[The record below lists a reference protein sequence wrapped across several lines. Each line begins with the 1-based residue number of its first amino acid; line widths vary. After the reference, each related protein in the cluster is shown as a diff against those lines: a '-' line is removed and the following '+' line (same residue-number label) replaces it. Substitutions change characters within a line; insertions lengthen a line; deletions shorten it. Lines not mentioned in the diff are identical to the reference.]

1 MAAEAGALDGEL
13 GIALRAAAERRAEAS
28 AGVASGHAIDS
39 EHPWL
44 GLDSFTEETRA
55 FFFGR
60 EQEVAELGRR
70 VQRKLLTILFGQ
82 SGLGKTSIL
91 RAGIVPKLRPNGYC
105 PVYVRIDYGA
115 ESPPPAEQIKQ
126 AIFRATRAQGEWTQA
141 GAAVEGESLWEFL
154 HHRDDVLRDAQ
165 GAVVVP
171 LLIFDQFEEIFTLAQ
186 GDDHGRRRAA
196 QFLEEL
202 ADLVENRPPRAL
214 EARIDG
220 DDSIPERFDFSRADY
235 RILIALREDYLA
247 HLEGVKSV
255 MPSITQNRM
264 RLARMT
270 GPQALAAVVKPGGR
284 LVSEEV
290 AESIVRFVA
299 GGSELP
305 NAEVEPS
312 LLSLICRELNN
323 ARIAQ
328 GRTEI
333 SVDLL
338 AGSKETILAE
348 FYERALADQ
357 PAAVRRFIEDEMLT
371 DSGFRESLGE
381 ERVRKAFNAAGAS
394 PDALAKLVDRR
405 LLRVEERLD
414 LRRVEL
420 THDVLCKVVA
430 ESRDL
435 RHAREA
441 KEAAERELAAQ
452 KAREHAAR
460 KALVRARQVAAACA
474 VLAIGAIAGAAF
486 GYYNMKRA
494 QEAEALSEKTRQM
507 AQIARGEAEKLIVYL
522 LDDFQLELAPIGR
535 LDIVAELAQR
545 ALAYYRE
552 LPAQLRTPETERN
565 RALALVSYGA
575 VLRMQAKA
583 DQAAPPLA
591 EAVKILES
599 LRGAGDTTELT
610 TVGLAKAKETQS
622 AAHANRLNLK
632 ESIRAAN
639 EALELLKPLLAVPQP
654 SRAVLRRDGQ
664 IRVGLGWALLRNSD
678 EGAIPMLERAQ
689 AVFRQLGATEMSDH
703 AAAASYADAGVWLG
717 EALLGRGQ
725 EAEGKR
731 VLEETRV
738 IAAKLLDARPGHGFA
753 MRAHANASG
762 FLGQNEQNNLR
773 PGSALPVLLD
783 SERGWE
789 AAVKRDPTVASAW
802 NNLAVAQSGVA
813 DVLFRLGRVEDGV
826 RKRREVVQVA
836 GKIRVDGF
844 LAGNLA
850 IWYAWLAE
858 AEAELGNMDR
868 VPAALDSSRKFD
880 GLARQASKAD
890 DNNVMLFRELILA
903 HQASVALASDRAGE
917 ALTQAKGVAERTHAI
932 EADGRSQQDQKRRIE
947 SYARFSHGKAAY
959 RLGDYAT
966 AATAFREGLEIRSG
980 AIRRSL
986 LDELVLNA
994 YRVELAAS
1002 LARAGR
1008 GREAQAVVL
1017 PVLAFHEK
1025 LAKERVDDVM
1035 QRAQWAR
1042 ALMVSALA
1050 MPGERAQRLA
1060 QASSVF
1066 DKMPAGVVRM
1076 RSFGQTRDEIAAE
1089 RAKPR

>member
-1 MAAEAGALDGEL
+1 MATEAGALAGEL
-13 GIALRAAAERRAEAS
+13 GAALRIASERKAEAAASVES
-28 AGVASGHAIDS
+28 SHAIDA

-44 GLDSFTEETRA
+44 GLDSFTEETRG
-55 FFFGR
+55 FFYGR
-60 EQEVAELGRR
+60 EQEVAELARR

-105 PVYVRIDYGA
+105 PVYVRIDYAA
-115 ESPPPAEQIKQ
+115 ESPPPAEQIKE
-126 AIFRATRAQGEWTQA
+126 AIFRATREQGQWTQS

-154 HHRDDVLRDAQ
+154 HHRDDNLKDA
-165 GAVVVP
+165 GGKTVVP

-186 GDDHGRRRAA
+186 ADDNGRRRAA
-196 QFLEEL
+196 QFIEDLS
-202 ADLVENRPPRAL
+202 DLVENRPPKKL

-220 DDSIPERFDFSRADY
+220 DDALSERFDFARADY
-235 RILIALREDYLA
+235 RVLIALREDYLA
-247 HLEGVKSV
+247 HLEGLKPA

-270 GPQALAAVVKPGGR
+270 GQQALAAVVKPGGR

-328 GRTEI
+328 GRQEI

-371 DSGFRESLGE
+371 ESGFRESLGE

-394 PDALAKLVDRR
+394 PDALARLVDRR

-441 KEAAERELAAQ
+441 KEEAERELAAQ
-452 KAREHAAR
+452 KAREQAAH
-460 KALVRARQVAAACA
+460 KALVRARQVAAFCA
-474 VLAIGAIAGAAF
+474 VLAIGAVAGAAF

-507 AQIARGEAEKLIVYL
+507 AQVARGEAEKLIVYL

-552 LPAQLRTPETERN
+552 LPAQLRGPETERN
-565 RALALVSYGA
+565 RALALVSYGS

-583 DQAAPPLA
+583 DQADAPLA
-591 EAVKILES
+591 EAVKILEA
-599 LRGAGDTTELT
+599 LRAAGDSTELT

-622 AAHANRLNLK
+622 AAHGNRLNLK
-632 ESIRAAN
+632 ESIRVGN
-639 EALELLKPLLAVPQP
+639 EALELLKPFLAAPQP
-654 SRAVLRRDGQ
+654 SQAVVRRDGQ
-664 IRVGLGWALLRNSD
+664 IRVGLGWALLRIND
-678 EGAIPMLERAQ
+678 EAAIPMLERAR
-689 AVFRQLGATEMSDH
+689 AAFRQLGAAEMSDH

-717 EALLGRGQ
+717 EALLARGQ

-731 VLEETRV
+731 VLEETLV
-738 IAAKLLDARPGHGFA
+738 MAAKLLEARPGHGFA
-753 MRAHANASG
+753 MRARANASG
-762 FLGQNEQNNLR
+762 FLGLNEQNNLR

-783 SERGWE
+783 SEQGWE
-789 AAVKRDPTVASAW
+789 AIVKRDPTVASAW
-802 NNLAVAQSGVA
+802 NNLAVARSGVA
-813 DVLFRLGRVEDGV
+813 DALFRLGRVDDGR
-826 RKRREVVQVA
+826 RKRSEVVQVA
-836 GKIRVDGF
+836 GKIQVDGF

-868 VPAALDSSRKFD
+868 VPAALESSRKFD
-880 GLARQASKAD
+880 GLARQASKPD
-890 DNNVMLFRELILA
+890 DRNVMLFRELILA
-903 HQASVALASDRAGE
+903 YQVAVALASDQAGE
-917 ALTQAKGVAERTHAI
+917 ALALAKGVAERTHAI
-932 EADGRSQQDQKRRIE
+932 EAEGRPQQDQKRRIE
-947 SYARFSHGKAAY
+947 SYARYSEGKAAY

-966 AATAFREGLEIRSG
+966 AATAFREGLQIRSG
-980 AIRRSL
+980 ATRRAL
-986 LDELVLNA
+986 WDELVLNG

-1008 GREAQAVVL
+1008 GREAQTLIL

-1025 LAKERVDDVM
+1025 LARERTDDVV

-1042 ALMVSALA
+1042 AIMVSALA
-1050 MPGERAQRLA
+1050 MPAERAQRLA

-1066 DKMPAGVVRM
+1066 DKMPAGAMRM
-1076 RSFGQTRDEIAAE
+1076 RTFRQTRDEIAAE
-1089 RAKPR
+1089 RAKAR

>member
-1 MAAEAGALDGEL
+1 MAAEAGALEGEL
-13 GIALRAAAERRAEAS
+13 GIALRAAAERKAEAS
-28 AGVASGHAIDS
+28 ADAASGQAIDS

-55 FFFGR
+55 YFYGR
-60 EQEVAELGRR
+60 EQEVAELARR

-91 RAGIVPKLRPNGYC
+91 RAGIVPKLRPSGYC

-186 GDDHGRRRAA
+186 GDDQGRRRAA

-220 DDSIPERFDFSRADY
+220 DDSLSERFDFARADY

-270 GPQALAAVVKPGGR
+270 GEQALAAVTKPGGR
-284 LVSEEV
+284 LVSQEV

-328 GRTEI
+328 GRSEI

-394 PDALAKLVDRR
+394 PDALARLVDRR

-441 KEAAERELAAQ
+441 KEEAERQLAAQ
-452 KAREHAAR
+452 KAREQAAH

-474 VLAIGAIAGAAF
+474 ALAIGAVASAIWGLHSM
-486 GYYNMKRA
+486 NRA
-494 QEAEALSEKTRQM
+494 QEAEAKALQTRQM
-507 AQIARGEAEKLIVYL
+507 AEAARGQAEKLIVYL
-522 LDDFQLELAPIGR
+522 LDDFYTELAPVGR
-535 LDIVAELAQR
+535 LDIVADLSRR
-545 ALAYYRE
+545 ALDYYTR
-552 LPAQLRTPETERN
+552 LPPDLRTADTERN
-565 RALALVSYGA
+565 RALALVRHGNA
-575 VLRMQAKA
+575 LGWLGRM
-583 DQAAPPLA
+583 DESLAALA
-591 EAVKILES
+591 EANALLEKAMA
-599 LRGAGDTTELT
+599 AGDRSELT
-610 TVGLAKAKETQS
+610 VIGLAVGLASQARLMLVGRSDPRSLETAVRASEILTPMLVGTPSPALRRAQGEVMNRVGFVQMRVGSPQDAVESFQASRDAYRSIDQLSLADLGS
-622 AAHANRLNLK
+622 AAGYVEASAWMMEALIVGLGRDDDAKRIGEESGKVAAQILERRPGHMGALRSHSLVYGFLAAVAFNQMHIRRALELNLQHDRSLLELLK
-632 ESIRAAN
+632 LDPGNSIAGNNLIGGLQAQAYGLFVLGRVRESIDKLR
-639 EALELLKPLLAVPQP
+639 EALELASKFPELLQGRAFAAARLAIVEDDAGITHGRASRRFDYRKLYEGAASKSHPESFQRVWLLEVISTWDRERMLIAGEHAELVRSARESIKRREGLKPSAEGD
-654 SRAVLRRDGQ
+654 RRQ
-664 IRVGLGWALLRNSD
+664 QTFGLGTAHW
-678 EGAIPMLERAQ
+678 Q
-689 AVFRQLGATEMSDH
+689 
-703 AAAASYADAGVWLG
+703 LG
-717 EALLGRGQ
+717 EALYRMKDYGG
-725 EAEGKR
+725 A
-731 VLEETRV
+731 
-738 IAAKLLDARPGHGFA
+738 
-753 MRAHANASG
+753 
-762 FLGQNEQNNLR
+762 
-773 PGSALPVLLD
+773 
-783 SERGWE
+783 E
-789 AAVKRDPTVASAW
+789 AA
-802 NNLAVAQSGVA
+802 L
-813 DVLFRLGRVEDGV
+813 
-826 RKRREVVQVA
+826 
-836 GKIRVDGF
+836 
-844 LAGNLA
+844 
-850 IWYAWLAE
+850 
-858 AEAELGNMDR
+858 
-868 VPAALDSSRKFD
+868 
-880 GLARQASKAD
+880 RQ
-890 DNNVMLFRELILA
+890 
-903 HQASVALASDRAGE
+903 
-917 ALTQAKGVAERTHAI
+917 
-932 EADGRSQQDQKRRIE
+932 
-947 SYARFSHGKAAY
+947 
-959 RLGDYAT
+959 
-966 AATAFREGLEIRSG
+966 GLEIVKSIPPSFLNQQIPRSRQRIVLALSVARQG
-980 AIRRSL
+980 RLDEARRLVEPELRWHRDLVARGSESLEQRFVMAQGLLAAAVASPERARSHLVEAAAIMDAMPREARSL
-986 LDELVLNA
+986 KSTSEV
-994 YRVELAAS
+994 
-1002 LARAGR
+1002 R
-1008 GREAQAVVL
+1008 GWIAQ
-1017 PVLAFHEK
+1017 EM
-1025 LAKERVDDVM
+1025 AKR
-1035 QRAQWAR
+1035 
-1042 ALMVSALA
+1042 
-1050 MPGERAQRLA
+1050 P
-1060 QASSVF
+1060 
-1066 DKMPAGVVRM
+1066 
-1076 RSFGQTRDEIAAE
+1076 
-1089 RAKPR
+1089 